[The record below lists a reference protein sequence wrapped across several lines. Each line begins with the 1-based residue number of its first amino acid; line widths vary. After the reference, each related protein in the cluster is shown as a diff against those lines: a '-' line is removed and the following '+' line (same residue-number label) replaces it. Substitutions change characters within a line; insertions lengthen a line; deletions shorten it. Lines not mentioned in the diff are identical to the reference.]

1 MTFHSILH
9 PLSYFYTRGLF
20 VMAQEA
26 RVIVAKEEIGVRIGA
41 IAGISPVLVHS

>member
-1 MTFHSILH
+1 
-9 PLSYFYTRGLF
+9 

-26 RVIVAKEEIGVRIGA
+26 RVMVAKEEIGVTIGA